1 MVSKARILAMAK
13 GFRGRAKNCHRPARQ
28 RVEKGL
34 QYAYRDRRDKKR
46 EARSLWIQQINA
58 ASRQH
63 GLTYSQFIRGMV
75 VENVKIDRKVLAELA
90 MTEPYSFKALAQLPS
105 LKDIPSIAAESRA
118 KRDARFYEK
127 QGLAGILEP
136 VLPDEG
142 IYSRPLHR

>member
-1 MVSKARILAMAK
+1 
-13 GFRGRAKNCHRPARQ
+13 
-28 RVEKGL
+28 
-34 QYAYRDRRDKKR
+34 
-46 EARSLWIQQINA
+46 
-58 ASRQH
+58 
-63 GLTYSQFIRGMV
+63 
-75 VENVKIDRKVLAELA
+75 

-118 KRDARFYEK
+118 KRDAIYHEK